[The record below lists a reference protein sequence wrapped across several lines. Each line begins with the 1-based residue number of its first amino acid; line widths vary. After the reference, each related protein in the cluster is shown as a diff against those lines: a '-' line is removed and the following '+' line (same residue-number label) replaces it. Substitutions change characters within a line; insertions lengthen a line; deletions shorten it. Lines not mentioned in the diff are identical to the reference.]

1 MQPSCVW
8 VQMSKQGIKLSEQL
22 SAVESKCNSL
32 NVIKHVWGWEEYIAQ
47 LLMLVTDGLGRG
59 GTKSNGREQGHSNE
73 SKPIL
78 LTLHDCP
85 AYPVR
90 HQRD

>member
-1 MQPSCVW
+1 MIW
-8 VQMSKQGIKLSEQL
+8 VKMSKQGLKLSEQL

-32 NVIKHVWGWEEYIAQ
+32 NVVIKHAWGWEGYIAP
-47 LLMLVTDGLGRG
+47 LLMLVTDGLGSGG
-59 GTKSNGREQGHSNE
+59 GTKSNGREQGQSNE
-73 SKPIL
+73 SKTIL

-85 AYPVR
+85 AYPVC